1 MLIAIIDFMR
11 NRENIEDSL
20 DFSLEE
26 ILKRSSTLDRK
37 DQIAINQEFK
47 EWIHGIEREDDIWLV
62 NNQIN

>member
-1 MLIAIIDFMR
+1 MR

>member
-1 MLIAIIDFMR
+1 MR
-11 NRENIEDSL
+11 NRENIEDSIA
-20 DFSLEE
+20 FSLEE